1 MTDSIEIRPYIALIF
16 WFFLLLRTVT
26 SVLHVASAMCCHN
39 NITDGGDLDDDDRI
53 IHSCAQSK
61 QYNVAACSHP
71 RRHNRST
78 EKTTLLNYI
87 QLWRPAEPAD
97 LHAAD
102 MTSPAATIALG
113 LAVLLLVGRSA
124 PVRAQFFNNLVF
136 RYSTLGDLV
145 HVLQTDATKLY
156 RQTIKKTVDLVA
168 CPFGECCV
176 PEFVTG
182 DVQGEY

>member
-1 MTDSIEIRPYIALIF
+1 
-16 WFFLLLRTVT
+16 
-26 SVLHVASAMCCHN
+26 
-39 NITDGGDLDDDDRI
+39 
-53 IHSCAQSK
+53 
-61 QYNVAACSHP
+61 
-71 RRHNRST
+71 
-78 EKTTLLNYI
+78 
-87 QLWRPAEPAD
+87 
-97 LHAAD
+97 